1 MNNPNDFSF
10 AFVELLVLL
19 RGINQRPCLLLLNKI
34 DLINVDAPN
43 KNYVAWAEQLQIDR
57 LQLEHPNL
65 VVTAISAFNKLHIYS
80 LKEWIKTSVRLF
92 GELRNFEGHR
102 PTGKSDNYK
111 SEVAPSKLDESKKLQ
126 DAPPA
131 AVDFTSVRL
140 TQQRI
145 ARPSS

>member
-1 MNNPNDFSF
+1 MQFVIDVNNPNDFAF
-10 AFVELLVLL
+10 AFVELLILL
-19 RGINQRPCLLLLNKI
+19 RSFNQRPCLLLLNKI

-92 GELRNFEGHR
+92 GELRSFEGHR
-102 PTGKSDNYK
+102 PTAGKSDNYK
-111 SEVAPSKLDESKKLQ
+111 SEVAPSKLDDTKKLLEP
-126 DAPPA
+126 AWVPPA
-131 AVDFTSVRL
+131 AVGL
-140 TQQRI
+140 
-145 ARPSS
+145 A